1 VLIRGKRY
9 PVVGRVSMDLT
20 LVNVG
25 SGKVEMGDEVILIG
39 EQDGQGISADEIAA
53 LEDTIS
59 YEVVC
64 SIGKRVPR
72 VYR

>member
-1 VLIRGKRY
+1 
-9 PVVGRVSMDLT
+9 
-20 LVNVG
+20 
-25 SGKVEMGDEVILIG
+25 MGDEVALIG
-39 EQDGQGISADEIAA
+39 ELGGQGISADEIAA

-72 VYR
+72 VYK

>member
-1 VLIRGKRY
+1 MI
-9 PVVGRVSMDLT
+9 SMDLA

-25 SGKVEMGDEVILIG
+25 NNSKVEMGDEVALIG
-39 EQDGQGISADEIAA
+39 ELGGQGISADEIAA

-72 VYR
+72 VYK